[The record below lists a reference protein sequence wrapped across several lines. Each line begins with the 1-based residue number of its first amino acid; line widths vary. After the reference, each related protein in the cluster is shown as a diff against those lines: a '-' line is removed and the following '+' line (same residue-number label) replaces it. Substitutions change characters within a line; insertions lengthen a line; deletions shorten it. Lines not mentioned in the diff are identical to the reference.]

1 MISPVSIPPP
11 MDFKDHLSLW
21 YVSDKTWDTSCKI
34 NIKNNIHLLSPLSSL
49 LFPSDCAYIY
59 IYIYIYIFFFFL
71 LGLEASIK
79 TISPVFSKLILD
91 QGQIKIKTSSEEES
105 LILTEQ

>member
-1 MISPVSIPPP
+1 MISPVSILPP

-34 NIKNNIHLLSPLSSL
+34 NVKNNIHLLSPLSSL
-49 LFPSDCAYIY
+49 LFPSDCASIY
-59 IYIYIYIFFFFL
+59 TYVYIFFSFL
-71 LGLEASIK
+71 LGLETSIK

>member
-1 MISPVSIPPP
+1 MISPVSILPP

-49 LFPSDCAYIY
+49 LFPSDCASIY
-59 IYIYIYIFFFFL
+59 IYFFSFL
-71 LGLEASIK
+71 LGLETSIK
-79 TISPVFSKLILD
+79 TISPVFSKLILG